1 MNHSSTIKCPECHHE
16 FDISD
21 VLYKQV
27 KHELESNYEAMLKK
41 EREKFRAESEQLQR
55 RSEQLQKAQS
65 EQEETIRAAVREKLQ
80 ISEKKLTEK
89 ISAELRDEQSGQ
101 MKALQEE
108 LQAKSAE
115 VKELNK
121 ARAHI
126 ERLKRE
132 KDELQSKAEMEME
145 RKLGMQLSEERKKIK
160 DREEER
166 SAKMVAE
173 RDQLIRQLNEQM
185 KIMRR
190 KAEQG
195 SMQMQGEVQE
205 LIIEE
210 WLSSN
215 FPLDTIDEIK
225 KGARGGDCIQNIN
238 TRSAVNCGKIYYES
252 KRTKAFQPAWI
263 EKFKADIRE
272 KNANIGVLVTEAMP
286 ADMNRMGYRDGIWI
300 CSFTEFKGLSN
311 VLRESLISMHRVV
324 SQQENRGE
332 KMAMVYDFL
341 TSDEFRLQVEAIVE
355 GFTQMKTDLDSE
367 KRAMAS
373 IWKKREKQIEKVLL
387 NTSDMYSSIKGIAG
401 NAGSRPRSL
410 SVQLQ
415 RHEPAERI
423 FPVGAKRPT
432 EFKSKLLV
440 K

>member
-1 MNHSSTIKCPECHHE
+1 MTNSPTTIKCPECGHQ

-21 VLYKQV
+21 VLYDQV
-27 KHELESNYEAMLKK
+27 EHDLKKDFAAQLKK
-41 EREKFRAESEQLQR
+41 ERDKFRGESEKLQQQR
-55 RSEQLQKAQS
+55 EQLEKALS
-65 EQEETIRAAVREKLQ
+65 EQEETISKAIRVKLRL
-80 ISEKKLTEK
+80 EKKALTEK
-89 ISAELRDEQSGQ
+89 ISAEVRDEQSEQ

-108 LQAKSAE
+108 LRTKSKQ
-115 VKELNK
+115 VKDLNK
-121 ARAHI
+121 AKADI

-132 KDELQSKAEMEME
+132 KDEVQSKAEADME
-145 RKLGMQLSEERKKIK
+145 RLLGQKLAEERQKIK
-160 DREEER
+160 DSEEER
-166 SAKMVAE
+166 SLKMVTE
-173 RDQLIRQLNEQM
+173 RDQLIHQLEEQM
-185 KIMRR
+185 AIMRK

-195 SMQMQGEVQE
+195 SMQLQGEVQE

-210 WLSSN
+210 WLSSTY
-215 FPLDTIDEIK
+215 PLDTIEEIK

-263 EKFKADIRE
+263 EKFKADIRD

-286 ADMNRMGYRDGIWI
+286 VDMDRMGFRGGIWI

-311 VLRESLISMHRVV
+311 VLRESIISMHRVI
-324 SQQENRGE
+324 SQQENRGG
-332 KMAMVYDFL
+332 KMSMVYDFL

-401 NAGSRPRSL
+401 NA
-410 SVQLQ
+410 V
-415 RHEPAERI
+415 PAVRLLEL
-423 FPVGAKRPT
+423 PEAVEEDDLET
-432 EFKSKLLV
+432 E
-440 K
+440 